1 MKKIL
6 SFVVLSL
13 LSISISYAQAIF
25 NETAISKQVASKAN
39 TFCQYVVNVG
49 TTPGQVGAVSYAKKN
64 DIIRNRVPGLFW
76 NYYEAPR
83 YMLTTN
89 GPNSKIV
96 KSRKK
101 MYDYFTNLKVQAN
114 SGINQARTYE
124 LRYVGIVPNEN
135 KPKDSKFVYKCTL
148 SDGCKLYGATIRIE
162 QVYHVLT
169 FTPEGTVI
177 VKKEFDVKDL
187 EVNVVVK
194 PSGKSQVF
202 LGDVTRAKRKR

>member
-13 LSISISYAQAIF
+13 LSICITYAQAVF
-25 NETAISKQVASKAN
+25 NETAISKQVASKAK

-49 TTPGQVGAVSYAKKN
+49 TTPGQTGAVSDAVKN

-76 NYYEAPR
+76 DYYEAPR
-83 YMLTTN
+83 KMLTTN
-89 GPNSKIV
+89 GPNGNIIK
-96 KSRKK
+96 KRK
-101 MYDYFTNLKVQAN
+101 MYDYFNNLKAQAN
-114 SGINQARTYE
+114 SGLNQARTYE
-124 LRYVGIVPNEN
+124 LHYVGIVPSVNE
-135 KPKDSKFVYKCTL
+135 PIDSKFVYKCTL

-177 VKKEFDVKDL
+177 VKEEFDVKDY

-202 LGDVTRAKRKR
+202 LGDVKRAKRKR